1 VQGNGEVY
9 DRRSYPALMELPPM
23 DVFNPAYAAPLVS
36 LALLWTVAVVTP
48 GPNFFNAAQLAAS
61 CSRRHGV
68 VASAGVA
75 TGTIMWGL
83 AGGLGIK
90 SLFTAA
96 PMLYLAFKII
106 GGCYLIYLGLKL
118 FKRSAPTMAQSLL
131 ADEPRRSLF
140 CAWRLGLLGNLSNP
154 KAALFVATI
163 FASTMPPSPSP
174 MLLTLAVMTM
184 ATLSFSWYSCVAL
197 VFSSQRM
204 ANLYSRSRKWLDR
217 FAGSCYL
224 LFGAHLVANR

>member
-1 VQGNGEVY
+1 MLFS
-9 DRRSYPALMELPPM
+9 DLPYLASLLP
-23 DVFNPAYAAPLVS
+23 

-48 GPNFFNAAQLAAS
+48 GPNFFNTAQLAAS

-75 TGTIMWGL
+75 TGTIIWGL

-118 FKRSAPTMAQSLL
+118 FKRSAPTTGQAVLP
-131 ADEPRRSLF
+131 DEPRRSLF
-140 CAWRLGLLGNLSNP
+140 SAWRFGLLGNLSNP
-154 KAALFVATI
+154 KAALFVATA

-174 MLLTLAVMTM
+174 TLLALAVITM
-184 ATLSFSWYSCVAL
+184 ATLSFSWYTSVAL
-197 VFSSQRM
+197 VFSSERM

-217 FAGSCYL
+217 FAGGCYL

>member
-1 VQGNGEVY
+1 
-9 DRRSYPALMELPPM
+9 M
-23 DVFNPAYAAPLVS
+23 DFFNPAYVAPLVS

-48 GPNFFNAAQLAAS
+48 GPNFFNTAQLAAS

-75 TGTIMWGL
+75 TGTILWGL

-118 FKRSAPTMAQSLL
+118 FKRSAPAMGQNLL
-131 ADEPRRSLF
+131 PDAPRRSLF
-140 CAWRLGLLGNLSNP
+140 SAWRLGLLGNLSNP

-174 MLLTLAVMTM
+174 MLLTLAVLTM

-197 VFSSQRM
+197 VFSSERM

>member
-1 VQGNGEVY
+1 MLFS
-9 DRRSYPALMELPPM
+9 DLPY
-23 DVFNPAYAAPLVS
+23 VAPLLS
-36 LALLWTVAVVTP
+36 LGLLWTVAVVTP
-48 GPNFFNAAQLAAS
+48 GPNFFNTAQLAAS

-75 TGTIMWGL
+75 TGTVIWGL

-118 FKRSAPTMAQSLL
+118 FKRSAPTASQTVLP
-131 ADEPRRSLF
+131 DEPKRSLF
-140 CAWRLGLLGNLSNP
+140 SAWRFGLLGNLSNP
-154 KAALFVATI
+154 KAALFVATA

-174 MLLTLAVMTM
+174 TLLALAVITM
-184 ATLSFSWYSCVAL
+184 ATLSFSWYTSVAL
-197 VFSSQRM
+197 VLSSERM

-217 FAGSCYL
+217 FAGGCYL

>member
-1 VQGNGEVY
+1 
-9 DRRSYPALMELPPM
+9 ME
-23 DVFNPAYAAPLVS
+23 FINPAYVAPLVS
-36 LALLWTVAVVTP
+36 LALLWAVAVVTP
-48 GPNFFNAAQLAAS
+48 GPNFFNTAQLAAS
-61 CSRRHGV
+61 FSRRHGV
-68 VASAGVA
+68 VASAGVS

-118 FKRSAPTMAQSLL
+118 FKRSAPAMGQSLL
-131 ADEPRRSLF
+131 PDDARRSLF
-140 CAWRLGLLGNLSNP
+140 SAWRLGLLGNLSNP

-174 MLLTLAVMTM
+174 SPMLLTLAVITM

-197 VFSSQRM
+197 VFSSAHM

-217 FAGSCYL
+217 FAGGCYV
-224 LFGAHLVANR
+224 LFGTHLVANR

>member
-1 VQGNGEVY
+1 MQLLDLPY
-9 DRRSYPALMELPPM
+9 ATPLLALG
-23 DVFNPAYAAPLVS
+23 
-36 LALLWTVAVVTP
+36 LLWTVAVVTP
-48 GPNFFNAAQLAAS
+48 GPKFFNTAQLAAS

-75 TGTIMWGL
+75 TGTVIWGL

-96 PMLYLAFKII
+96 PMLYLAFKLI

-118 FKRSAPTMAQSLL
+118 FKRSAPSMSQTLL
-131 ADEPRRSLF
+131 PAEPRRSLF
-140 CAWRLGLLGNLSNP
+140 SAWRFGLLGNLSNP
-154 KAALFVATI
+154 KAALFVTTA

-174 MLLTLAVMTM
+174 TLLALAVITM
-184 ATLSFSWYSCVAL
+184 ATLSFSWYTSVAL
-197 VFSSQRM
+197 VFSSERM
-204 ANLYSRSRKWLDR
+204 ANAYGRSRKWLDR
-217 FAGSCYL
+217 FAGGCYV

>member
-1 VQGNGEVY
+1 
-9 DRRSYPALMELPPM
+9 MEL
-23 DVFNPAYAAPLVS
+23 FNPAYAAPLAS

-48 GPNFFNAAQLAAS
+48 GPNFFNTAQLAAS

-68 VASAGVA
+68 VAASGVA
-75 TGTIMWGL
+75 TGTVMWGL

-118 FKRSAPTMAQSLL
+118 FRRSAPAMAQNLL
-131 ADEPRRSLF
+131 PDEPKRSLF
-140 CAWRLGLLGNLSNP
+140 SAWRLGLLGNLSNP

-174 MLLTLAVMTM
+174 MLLTLAVITM

-197 VFSSQRM
+197 VFSSERM
-204 ANLYSRSRKWLDR
+204 AAVYSRSRKWLDR
-217 FAGSCYL
+217 FAGGCYV
-224 LFGAHLVANR
+224 LFGATLVANR

>member
-1 VQGNGEVY
+1 
-9 DRRSYPALMELPPM
+9 M
-23 DVFNPAYAAPLVS
+23 DFFNPAYVAPLVS

-48 GPNFFNAAQLAAS
+48 GPNFFNTAQLAAS

-75 TGTIMWGL
+75 SGTIIWGL

-96 PMLYLAFKII
+96 PMLSLAFKII

-118 FKRSAPTMAQSLL
+118 FKRSAPAAGQTVLPDA
-131 ADEPRRSLF
+131 PRRSLF
-140 CAWRLGLLGNLSNP
+140 SAWRFGLLGNLSNP
-154 KAALFVATI
+154 KAALFVATA

-174 MLLTLAVMTM
+174 ALLTLAVITM
-184 ATLSFSWYSCVAL
+184 ATLSFSWYSSVAL
-197 VFSSQRM
+197 VFSSERM
-204 ANLYSRSRKWLDR
+204 ANLYARSRKWLDR
-217 FAGSCYL
+217 FAGGCYL

>member
-1 VQGNGEVY
+1 MLFS
-9 DRRSYPALMELPPM
+9 DLPY
-23 DVFNPAYAAPLVS
+23 VAPLLS
-36 LALLWTVAVVTP
+36 LGLLWTVAVVTP
-48 GPNFFNAAQLAAS
+48 GPNFFNTAQLAAS

-75 TGTIMWGL
+75 TGTVIWGL

-118 FKRSAPTMAQSLL
+118 FKRSAPTASQTVLP
-131 ADEPRRSLF
+131 DESTRSLF
-140 CAWRLGLLGNLSNP
+140 FAWRFGLLGNLSNP
-154 KAALFVATI
+154 KAALFVATA

-174 MLLTLAVMTM
+174 TLLALAVITM
-184 ATLSFSWYSCVAL
+184 ATLSFSWYTSVAL
-197 VFSSQRM
+197 VFSSERM

-217 FAGSCYL
+217 FAGGCYL

>member
-1 VQGNGEVY
+1 MLFS
-9 DRRSYPALMELPPM
+9 DLP
-23 DVFNPAYAAPLVS
+23 YAAPLLS
-36 LALLWTVAVVTP
+36 LALLWTVAVVMP
-48 GPNFFNAAQLAAS
+48 GPNFFNTAQLAAS

-68 VASAGVA
+68 AASAGVA
-75 TGTIMWGL
+75 TGTVMWGL

-96 PMLYLAFKII
+96 PMLYMAFKII

-118 FKRSAPTMAQSLL
+118 FKRSAPSMSQAMLP
-131 ADEPRRSLF
+131 DEPQRSLF
-140 CAWRLGLLGNLSNP
+140 SAWRLGLLGNLSNP
-154 KAALFVATI
+154 KSALFVATI

-174 MLLTLAVMTM
+174 MLLTLAVIIM
-184 ATLSFSWYSCVAL
+184 ATLSFSWYSSVAL
-197 VFSSQRM
+197 VFSSERM

-217 FAGSCYL
+217 FAGGCYV

>member
-1 VQGNGEVY
+1 
-9 DRRSYPALMELPPM
+9 MEL
-23 DVFNPAYAAPLVS
+23 FNPAYVAPLVS

-48 GPNFFNAAQLAAS
+48 GPNFFNTAQLAAS

-75 TGTIMWGL
+75 TGTILWGL
-83 AGGLGIK
+83 AGGQGIK

-96 PMLYLAFKII
+96 PTLYLAFKII

-118 FKRSAPTMAQSLL
+118 FKRSATSMGQSPLPD
-131 ADEPRRSLF
+131 AARRSLF
-140 CAWRLGLLGNLSNP
+140 SAWRLGLLGNLSNP

-174 MLLTLAVMTM
+174 VLLTFAVIVM
-184 ATLSFSWYSCVAL
+184 ATLSFSWYSSVAL
-197 VFSSQRM
+197 LFSSERM
-204 ANLYSRSRKWLDR
+204 ATLYSRSRKWLDR
-217 FAGSCYL
+217 FAGGCYV
-224 LFGAHLVANR
+224 LFGSHLIANR

>member
-1 VQGNGEVY
+1 
-9 DRRSYPALMELPPM
+9 M
-23 DVFNPAYAAPLVS
+23 DFFNSAYTAPLAS

-48 GPNFFNAAQLAAS
+48 GPNFFNTARLAAS

-68 VASAGVA
+68 MTSAGVS
-75 TGTIMWGL
+75 TGTMIWGL

-118 FKRSAPTMAQSLL
+118 FKRAPPQVEQNLVP
-131 ADEPRRSLF
+131 DGPRRSLF
-140 CAWRLGLLGNLSNP
+140 YAWRLGLLGNLSNP

-174 MLLTLAVMTM
+174 ILLTLAVITM
-184 ATLSFSWYSCVAL
+184 ASLSFSWYTSVAL
-197 VFSSQRM
+197 VFSSARM
-204 ANLYSRSRKWLDR
+204 TSLYSRSRKWLDR
-217 FAGSCYL
+217 FAGGCYV

>member
-1 VQGNGEVY
+1 
-9 DRRSYPALMELPPM
+9 MEL
-23 DVFNPAYAAPLVS
+23 FNPAYAAPLFS

-48 GPNFFNAAQLAAS
+48 GPNFFNTAQLAAS

-75 TGTIMWGL
+75 TGTVMWGL

-118 FKRSAPTMAQSLL
+118 FRRSAPSMAQNLL
-131 ADEPRRSLF
+131 PDEPRRSLF
-140 CAWRLGLLGNLSNP
+140 SAWRLGLLGNLSNP

-174 MLLTLAVMTM
+174 MLLTLAVITM
-184 ATLSFSWYSCVAL
+184 ATLSFSWYTCVAL
-197 VFSSQRM
+197 VFSSERM
-204 ANLYSRSRKWLDR
+204 ANVYSRSRKWLDR
-217 FAGSCYL
+217 FAGGCYV
-224 LFGAHLVANR
+224 LFGATLVANR

>member
-1 VQGNGEVY
+1 
-9 DRRSYPALMELPPM
+9 
-23 DVFNPAYAAPLVS
+23 
-36 LALLWTVAVVTP
+36 
-48 GPNFFNAAQLAAS
+48 
-61 CSRRHGV
+61 V
-68 VASAGVA
+68 VASSGVA
-75 TGTIMWGL
+75 TGTVMWGL

-118 FKRSAPTMAQSLL
+118 FKRSTPAMSQNLL
-131 ADEPRRSLF
+131 PEEPQRSLF
-140 CAWRLGLLGNLSNP
+140 SAWRLGLLGNLSNP

-163 FASTMPPSPSP
+163 FASTMPASPSP
-174 MLLTLAVMTM
+174 MLLILAVITM

-197 VFSSQRM
+197 VFSSERM

-217 FAGSCYL
+217 FAGSCYV
-224 LFGAHLVANR
+224 LFGAHLVTTR

>member
-1 VQGNGEVY
+1 MQALGEAY
-9 DRRSYPALMELPPM
+9 DPGSCTALTELPM
-23 DVFNPAYAAPLVS
+23 DFINPAYVAPLVS

-48 GPNFFNAAQLAAS
+48 GPNFFNTAQLAAS

-75 TGTIMWGL
+75 SGTIIWGL

-118 FKRSAPTMAQSLL
+118 FKRSAPAAGQTVLPDAT
-131 ADEPRRSLF
+131 RRSLF
-140 CAWRLGLLGNLSNP
+140 SAWRFGLLGNLSNP
-154 KAALFVATI
+154 KAALFVATA

-174 MLLTLAVMTM
+174 ALLTLAVITM
-184 ATLSFSWYSCVAL
+184 ATLSFSWYSSVAL
-197 VFSSQRM
+197 VFSSERM
-204 ANLYSRSRKWLDR
+204 ASLYARSRKWLDR
-217 FAGSCYL
+217 FAGGCYL

>member
-1 VQGNGEVY
+1 
-9 DRRSYPALMELPPM
+9 M
-23 DVFNPAYAAPLVS
+23 DVINPAYVAPLVS

-48 GPNFFNAAQLAAS
+48 GPNFFNTAQLAAS

-75 TGTIMWGL
+75 SGTIIWGL

-118 FKRSAPTMAQSLL
+118 FKRSAPTAGQTVLPD
-131 ADEPRRSLF
+131 ATRRSLF
-140 CAWRLGLLGNLSNP
+140 SAWRFGLLGNLSNP
-154 KAALFVATI
+154 KAALFVATA

-174 MLLTLAVMTM
+174 ALLTLAVITM
-184 ATLSFSWYSCVAL
+184 ATLSFSWYSSVAL
-197 VFSSQRM
+197 VFSSERM
-204 ANLYSRSRKWLDR
+204 ASLYARSRKWLDR
-217 FAGSCYL
+217 FAGGCYL

>member
-1 VQGNGEVY
+1 
-9 DRRSYPALMELPPM
+9 M
-23 DVFNPAYAAPLVS
+23 DIVNPAYVAPLVS
-36 LALLWTVAVVTP
+36 LALLWAVAVVTP
-48 GPNFFNAAQLAAS
+48 GPNFFNTAQLAAS

-75 TGTIMWGL
+75 TGTILWGL

-118 FKRSAPTMAQSLL
+118 FKRSAPALGQNLL
-131 ADEPRRSLF
+131 PDEPRRSLF
-140 CAWRLGLLGNLSNP
+140 SAWRLGLLGNLSNP

-163 FASTMPPSPSP
+163 FASTMPPSP
-174 MLLTLAVMTM
+174 MLLTLAVITM
-184 ATLSFSWYSCVAL
+184 AGLSFSWYTCVAL
-197 VFSSQRM
+197 VFSSERM
-204 ANLYSRSRKWLDR
+204 ASLYSRSRKWLDR
-217 FAGSCYL
+217 FAGGCYV

>member
-1 VQGNGEVY
+1 MLFP
-9 DRRSYPALMELPPM
+9 SLP
-23 DVFNPAYAAPLVS
+23 YAAPLLS

-48 GPNFFNAAQLAAS
+48 GPNFFNTAQLAAS

-75 TGTIMWGL
+75 TGTVMWGL

-118 FKRSAPTMAQSLL
+118 FRRSAPAMAQNLL
-131 ADEPRRSLF
+131 PDEPRRSLF
-140 CAWRLGLLGNLSNP
+140 SAWRLGLLGNLSNP

-174 MLLTLAVMTM
+174 MLLTLAVITM
-184 ATLSFSWYSCVAL
+184 ATINNRVSNAMRWLSWARRWEFMDKPL
-197 VFSSQRM
+197 R
-204 ANLYSRSRKWLDR
+204 NLRRKNKRLIIVKQSFFND
-217 FAGSCYL
+217 
-224 LFGAHLVANR
+224 

>member
-1 VQGNGEVY
+1 M
-9 DRRSYPALMELPPM
+9 SLP
-23 DVFNPAYAAPLVS
+23 NWAYAAPLVS
-36 LALLWTVAVVTP
+36 LGLLWIVAVVTP
-48 GPNFFNAAQLAAS
+48 GPNFFNIAQLAANG
-61 CSRRHGV
+61 SRRHGV
-68 VASAGVA
+68 AASAGVA
-75 TGTIMWGL
+75 TGTVLWGL

-118 FKRSAPTMAQSLL
+118 FKRSAPAAGQSLL
-131 ADEPRRSLF
+131 PEEPRRSLF
-140 CAWRLGLLGNLSNP
+140 SAWRLGLLGNVSNP
-154 KAALFVATI
+154 KSALFVATI

-174 MLLTLAVMTM
+174 MLLTLAVIVMS
-184 ATLSFSWYSCVAL
+184 TLSFSWYSAVAL

-204 ANLYSRSRKWLDR
+204 ASAYSRSRKWLDR
-217 FAGSCYL
+217 FAGGCYV

>member
-1 VQGNGEVY
+1 
-9 DRRSYPALMELPPM
+9 MELSHW
-23 DVFNPAYAAPLVS
+23 VYTAPLLS
-36 LALLWTVAVVTP
+36 LALLWIVAVVTP
-48 GPNFFNAAQLAAS
+48 GPNFFNIAQLAANA
-61 CSRRHGV
+61 SRRHGV
-68 VASAGVA
+68 AASAGVA
-75 TGTIMWGL
+75 SGTVLWGV

-118 FKRSAPTMAQSLL
+118 FKRSVPVAGRNPL
-131 ADEPRRSLF
+131 ADGQRRSLLS
-140 CAWRLGLLGNLSNP
+140 AWRLGLLGNLSNP
-154 KAALFVATI
+154 KSALFVATI

-174 MLLTLAVMTM
+174 LLLTLAVIVM
-184 ATLSFSWYSCVAL
+184 ASLSFSWYCAVAL
-197 VFSSQRM
+197 VFSSERM

-217 FAGSCYL
+217 FAGGCYV

>member
-1 VQGNGEVY
+1 MLFS
-9 DRRSYPALMELPPM
+9 DLP
-23 DVFNPAYAAPLVS
+23 YAAPLLS
-36 LALLWTVAVVTP
+36 LGLLWTVAVVTP
-48 GPNFFNAAQLAAS
+48 GPNFFNTAQLAAS

-75 TGTIMWGL
+75 TGTVIWGL

-118 FKRSAPTMAQSLL
+118 FKRSAPAIDQATLP
-131 ADEPRRSLF
+131 DEPRRSLF
-140 CAWRLGLLGNLSNP
+140 SAWRFGLLGNLSNP
-154 KAALFVATI
+154 KAALFVATA

-174 MLLTLAVMTM
+174 TLLALAVITM
-184 ATLSFSWYSCVAL
+184 ATLSFSWYTSVAL
-197 VFSSQRM
+197 VFSSERM

-217 FAGSCYL
+217 FAGGCYL